1 MTAFALP
8 ADLRAEL
15 EASFGTGLAHVRV
28 HLHAAVPQGGPL
40 AWALGDDIHLTPGA
54 WEPGRSWSRQV
65 LGHEVAHVV
74 QQRAGR
80 VGPGSDRA
88 ALEAEAHTAG
98 RRYARGLPVRLPEGP
113 DGPGPGCTRA
123 VATPAFQGWNQVTPG
138 QRAGAGVVVGASV
151 WSSPTASQDAF
162 IGQNN
167 INYAAAPAATDPPVS
182 FLNPTGQL
190 RLVSADPAGVTL
202 RVSANG
208 RLAIEDCQLTARQ
221 PKVFYA
227 TQALIDE
234 SNAWRRAL
242 GEAVELVPDSPLE
255 NQTVTVNGQVLR
267 RVTARLAAWGGRG
280 IAAVGQQNCNDIVSG
295 ALGAGELEVAAP
307 DGIGAL
313 PVLLPEFE
321 IARFLVNPA
330 PPAVT
335 GAPHSIQQAD
345 SARVIATAYGTALRT
360 DTWRMVAGTPANRH
374 FGVNQYVRP
383 DVGET
388 FMTISLQAI
397 PAGGTLAH
405 PELSTDHSRAGAPV
419 LDLTSFWSAHYAG
432 VVIRDGDDVITL
444 ENYARNKEDAPSD
457 DARARVGHY
466 FQMYDTSP
474 GAPLAHTFHGSWTSA
489 AVRPVNAA
497 LPGDAAKPAG
507 TTHRPVPNGVKSFTN
522 PLTVRTNLTGL
533 GYDVQL
539 PGLLANQTDDQL
551 RTAYTAAAGGAAVSP
566 LIQLRTVGKGRLYA
580 HRLEALNKRVPV
592 GDVDPWMKLLS
603 MMSDPAF
610 GTDRRLRGFVTHTL
624 AAFTALPTK

>member
-8 ADLRAEL
+8 AGLRAEL
-15 EASFGTGLAHVRV
+15 EAAFGTGFADVRV
-28 HLHAAVPQGGPL
+28 HLHATAPRGGPV
-40 AWALGDDIHLTPGA
+40 AWTVGDDIYLTPGA
-54 WEPGRSWSRQV
+54 WQPGSAWSRRV

-80 VGPGSDRA
+80 VGPGCDRA

-98 RRYARGLPVRLPEGP
+98 RRYARGLPVRLP
-113 DGPGPGCTRA
+113 DGPGGARA
-123 VATPAFQGWNQVTPG
+123 VPTPAVQGWNQVTPA

-151 WSSPTASQDAF
+151 WSSPTAAQDAF

-167 INYAAAPAATDPPVS
+167 VNHVAVPAPADPLVS

-242 GEAVELVPDSPLE
+242 GEAVELVPDSALE
-255 NQTVTVNGQVLR
+255 NQTITVNGQVLR
-267 RVTARLAAWGGRG
+267 RVTVRHNPWGGRG
-280 IAAVGQQNCNDIVSG
+280 IAAVGPQNCNDIVGS
-295 ALGAGELEVAAP
+295 ALGAGDLETVAP

-313 PVLLPEFE
+313 PPQLAEFE

-330 PPAVT
+330 PPAVA
-335 GAPHSIQQAD
+335 GAPQSTQQAD
-345 SARVIATAYGTALRT
+345 SARAIATAYGTALLT
-360 DTWRMVAGTPANRH
+360 DTWRMIAGVPANRH

-383 DVGET
+383 DVGEA
-388 FMTISLQAI
+388 FMTMSLQAV
-397 PAGGTLAH
+397 PVGGDLAH
-405 PELSTDHSRAGAPV
+405 ATLSTDHSRPGAPV
-419 LDLTSFWSAHYAG
+419 LDLTSFWSAHYAS
-432 VVIRDGDDVITL
+432 VVVRDGNDVITL
-444 ENYARNKEDAPSD
+444 ENYARNREGAPSD

-466 FQMYDTSP
+466 FQMYDTDAA
-474 GAPLAHTFHGSWTSA
+474 APLGHTFHGSWTSA

-497 LPGDAAKPAG
+497 LAGDAEKPAG

-522 PLTVRTNLTGL
+522 PLTVRTNLTGM
-533 GYDVQL
+533 GYYVQL
-539 PGLLANQTDDQL
+539 PGVFAAETDDAL
-551 RTAYTAAAGGAAVSP
+551 RTAYTAASGGVVSP
-566 LIQLRTVGKGRLYA
+566 LTQLRTVGRGRLYA
-580 HRLEALNKRVPV
+580 RRLEAQNKRVPV
-592 GDVDPWMKLLS
+592 GDIDPWMKLLS
-603 MMSDPAF
+603 MMNDPNSA
-610 GTDRRLRGFVTHTL
+610 TDRRLRGFVRHTL
-624 AAFTALPTK
+624 TAFTALPTK